1 MVTQLFSDLEARM
14 QKAVEAF
21 RRDVA
26 GLKAGRASPALLDR
40 VMVDYYGT
48 PTPINQLA
56 NLSVPEPRL
65 IVIQPWDKSAVP
77 LIEKA
82 IMKSDLGLTPVSD
95 GTVIRLALPQLTEE
109 RRKELVRALQKQ
121 TEDQRVAVRNVR
133 RDGIDQVK
141 KLRKEGLPEDEE
153 KQAEI
158 EIQKLTDKYIAEID
172 QISAAKEKDILEV

>member
-1 MVTQLFSDLEARM
+1 M
-14 QKAVEAF
+14 QKAVDAF
-21 RRDVA
+21 RREVA
-26 GLKAGRASPALLDR
+26 SLKAGRATPALLDR

-48 PTPINQLA
+48 PTPVNQLA

-82 IMKSDLGLTPVSD
+82 IMKSDLGLTPASD
-95 GTVIRLALPQLTEE
+95 GNVIRLALPQLTEE
-109 RRKELVRALQKQ
+109 RRKEIVRSLQKL
-121 TEDQRVAVRNVR
+121 TEEQRVAVRNIR

-153 KQAEI
+153 KQAEAD
-158 EIQKLTDKYIAEID
+158 IQKLTDKYIAEID

>member
-1 MVTQLFSDLEARM
+1 MVTQLFADLEGRM

-21 RRDVA
+21 RREIA
-26 GLKAGRASPALLDR
+26 SLKAGRASPALLDR

-48 PTPINQLA
+48 PTPVNQLA
-56 NLSVPEPRL
+56 NISVPEPRL

-82 IMKSDLGLTPVSD
+82 ILKSDLGLTPTSD
-95 GTVIRLALPQLTEE
+95 GSVIRLALPQLTEE
-109 RRKELVRALQKQ
+109 RRKELVRGLQKL
-121 TEDQRVAVRNVR
+121 TEEQRVAVRNVR
-133 RDGIDQVK
+133 RDGLDQLK

-153 KQAEI
+153 RQAEAD
-158 EIQKLTDKYIAEID
+158 IQKLTDKYIAELD

>member
-1 MVTQLFSDLEARM
+1 MVAQLFSDLETRM

-21 RRDVA
+21 RREIA
-26 GLKAGRASPALLDR
+26 SLKAGRATPALLDR

-48 PTPINQLA
+48 PTPVNQLA
-56 NLSVPEPRL
+56 NLTAPEPRL

-82 IMKSDLGLTPVSD
+82 ILKSDLGLTPTSD

-109 RRKELVRALQKQ
+109 RRKELVRGLQRQ
-121 TEDQRVAVRNVR
+121 TEEQRVAVRNVR
-133 RDGIDQVK
+133 RDGLDQLK

-153 KQAEI
+153 RQAEAD
-158 EIQKLTDKYIAEID
+158 IQKLTDKYIAEID